1 MRQTVYQTTNDDRA
15 QMLLATGVVLLLSL
29 LSMAVFSV
37 KVAGLTSAH
46 EANSDS
52 VIETTKEV
60 MLELPSLAENRT
72 ELWINGGLERIEAAD
87 IAMESIHD
95 DLLHHGEI
103 RGVEVKM
110 LNITIVVVD
119 SSLPNPESI
128 CSSVLW
134 IDHHI
139 QALRWRWRHDNP
151 CNEPMSSSNATP
163 VQDL

>member
-1 MRQTVYQTTNDDRA
+1 MNNASRVSDDRA

-46 EANSDS
+46 EPNADL

-60 MLELPSLAENRT
+60 IDVLPSLTENRT
-72 ELWINGGLERIEAAD
+72 EIWVTNGMDRIDATEL
-87 IAMESIHD
+87 AMSSVHD

-110 LNITIVVVD
+110 LNITVIEMNPSTMEISLELGVTDD
-119 SSLPNPESI
+119 SSTLETLVSFTI
-128 CSSVLW
+128 
-134 IDHHI
+134 
-139 QALRWRWRHDNP
+139 
-151 CNEPMSSSNATP
+151 NA
-163 VQDL
+163 

>member
-1 MRQTVYQTTNDDRA
+1 MKYSQQVGDDRG

-46 EANSDS
+46 EPNADS

-60 MLELPSLAENRT
+60 VDILPSLAENRT
-72 ELWINGGLERIEAAD
+72 EIWVSSGMERIDAAEL
-87 IAMESIHD
+87 AMSSIHD

-110 LNITIVVVD
+110 QEIIVTVIDGTTMEISLDLGITDD
-119 SSLPNPESI
+119 SSTLQSQVNFTI
-128 CSSVLW
+128 
-134 IDHHI
+134 
-139 QALRWRWRHDNP
+139 N
-151 CNEPMSSSNATP
+151 N
-163 VQDL
+163 

>member
-1 MRQTVYQTTNDDRA
+1 MNQRHAVNDERA

-46 EANSDS
+46 EPNADS

-60 MLELPSLAENRT
+60 VDVLPSLAENRT
-72 ELWINGGLERIEAAD
+72 EIWIDNGMERIDAAEL
-87 IAMESIHD
+87 AMSSVRD

-110 LNITIVVVD
+110 LNITIVELDASSIEISLELGVTDD
-119 SSLPNPESI
+119 SSTLQSQI
-128 CSSVLW
+128 SF
-134 IDHHI
+134 II
-139 QALRWRWRHDNP
+139 TA
-151 CNEPMSSSNATP
+151 
-163 VQDL
+163 

>member
-1 MRQTVYQTTNDDRA
+1 MKHNSATADDYG

-46 EANSDS
+46 EPNADS

-60 MLELPSLAENRT
+60 MEILPSLSENRT
-72 ELWINGGLERIEAAD
+72 QAWISSGMERTDAAEL
-87 IAMESIHD
+87 AMSSVHD

-110 LNITIVVVD
+110 LDINISIIDESTLKIRLELGITDD
-119 SSLPNPESI
+119 SSTLQSDLEFSI
-128 CSSVLW
+128 
-134 IDHHI
+134 
-139 QALRWRWRHDNP
+139 
-151 CNEPMSSSNATP
+151 NA
-163 VQDL
+163 

>member
-1 MRQTVYQTTNDDRA
+1 MNHSSRVNDERA

-46 EANSDS
+46 EPNADS

-60 MLELPSLAENRT
+60 IDVLPSLTENRT
-72 ELWINGGLERIEAAD
+72 EIWVTNGMERIEATEL
-87 IAMESIHD
+87 AMSSVHD

-110 LNITIVVVD
+110 LNISVVEVD
-119 SSLPNPESI
+119 SSTMEISLELGVTDDSSTLESMVTFTI
-128 CSSVLW
+128 S
-134 IDHHI
+134 
-139 QALRWRWRHDNP
+139 A
-151 CNEPMSSSNATP
+151 
-163 VQDL
+163 

>member
-1 MRQTVYQTTNDDRA
+1 MKHSQQVGDDRG

-46 EANSDS
+46 EPNADS

-60 MLELPSLAENRT
+60 VDILPSLAENRT
-72 ELWINGGLERIEAAD
+72 EIWISSGMERIDAAEL
-87 IAMESIHD
+87 AMSSIHD

-110 LNITIVVVD
+110 QEIIVTVIDGTTMEISLDLGITDD
-119 SSLPNPESI
+119 SSTLQSQVTFTIN
-128 CSSVLW
+128 
-134 IDHHI
+134 
-139 QALRWRWRHDNP
+139 N
-151 CNEPMSSSNATP
+151 
-163 VQDL
+163 

>member
-1 MRQTVYQTTNDDRA
+1 MKYSQQVGDDRG

-46 EANSDS
+46 EPNADS

-60 MLELPSLAENRT
+60 VEILPSLAENRT
-72 ELWINGGLERIEAAD
+72 EIWISSGMERIDAAEL
-87 IAMESIHD
+87 AMSSIHD

-110 LNITIVVVD
+110 QEIVVTVIDGTTMEISLDLGITDD
-119 SSLPNPESI
+119 SSTLQSQVTFTIN
-128 CSSVLW
+128 
-134 IDHHI
+134 
-139 QALRWRWRHDNP
+139 N
-151 CNEPMSSSNATP
+151 
-163 VQDL
+163 

>member
-1 MRQTVYQTTNDDRA
+1 MKYSQQVSDDRG

-46 EANSDS
+46 EPNADS

-60 MLELPSLAENRT
+60 VEILPSLAENRT
-72 ELWINGGLERIEAAD
+72 EIWISSGMERVDAAEL
-87 IAMESIHD
+87 AMSSIHD

-110 LNITIVVVD
+110 QEIIVMVIDGTLMEISLDLGITDD
-119 SSLPNPESI
+119 SSTLQSQVTFTIN
-128 CSSVLW
+128 
-134 IDHHI
+134 
-139 QALRWRWRHDNP
+139 N
-151 CNEPMSSSNATP
+151 
-163 VQDL
+163 

>member
-1 MRQTVYQTTNDDRA
+1 MKHNKATADDYG

-46 EANSDS
+46 EPNADS

-60 MLELPSLAENRT
+60 MEILPLSENRT
-72 ELWINGGLERIEAAD
+72 QAWISSGMERIDAAEL
-87 IAMESIHD
+87 AMSSVHD

-110 LNITIVVVD
+110 LDINISIIDESTLEITLELGITDD
-119 SSLPNPESI
+119 SSTCKAI
-128 CSSVLW
+128 
-134 IDHHI
+134 
-139 QALRWRWRHDNP
+139 
-151 CNEPMSSSNATP
+151 
-163 VQDL
+163 

>member
-1 MRQTVYQTTNDDRA
+1 MKYSQQVSDDRG

-46 EANSDS
+46 EPNADS

-60 MLELPSLAENRT
+60 VEILPSLAENRT
-72 ELWINGGLERIEAAD
+72 EIWISNGMERIDAAEL
-87 IAMESIHD
+87 AMSSIHD

-110 LNITIVVVD
+110 QEIIVMVIDGTSMEISLDLGITDD
-119 SSLPNPESI
+119 SSTLQSQVTFTIN
-128 CSSVLW
+128 
-134 IDHHI
+134 
-139 QALRWRWRHDNP
+139 N
-151 CNEPMSSSNATP
+151 
-163 VQDL
+163 

>member
-1 MRQTVYQTTNDDRA
+1 MRKTQHDSEERA

-46 EANSDS
+46 EPNADT

-60 MLELPSLAENRT
+60 VDILPQLAENRT
-72 ELWINGGLERIEAAD
+72 IIWVTSGIDRIDAAKL
-87 IAMESIHD
+87 AMDSVHD

-110 LNITIVVVD
+110 LDIDIVVVNSTVIEISLELGVTDD
-119 SSLPNPESI
+119 SSTLQSQVTFTIE
-128 CSSVLW
+128 
-134 IDHHI
+134 
-139 QALRWRWRHDNP
+139 A
-151 CNEPMSSSNATP
+151 
-163 VQDL
+163 

>member
-1 MRQTVYQTTNDDRA
+1 MKHSQQVGDDRG

-46 EANSDS
+46 EPNADS

-60 MLELPSLAENRT
+60 VDILPSLAENRT
-72 ELWINGGLERIEAAD
+72 EIWISSGMERIDAAEL
-87 IAMESIHD
+87 AMSSIHD

-110 LNITIVVVD
+110 QEIIVSVIDGTTMEISLDLGITDD
-119 SSLPNPESI
+119 SSTLQSQVTFTIN
-128 CSSVLW
+128 
-134 IDHHI
+134 
-139 QALRWRWRHDNP
+139 N
-151 CNEPMSSSNATP
+151 
-163 VQDL
+163 

>member
-1 MRQTVYQTTNDDRA
+1 MNNASRVSDDRA

-46 EANSDS
+46 EPNADS

-60 MLELPSLAENRT
+60 IDVLPSLTENRT
-72 ELWINGGLERIEAAD
+72 EIWVTNGMDRIDATEL
-87 IAMESIHD
+87 AMSSVHD

-110 LNITIVVVD
+110 LNITVIEMNPSTMEISLELGVTDD
-119 SSLPNPESI
+119 SSTLETLVSFTI
-128 CSSVLW
+128 
-134 IDHHI
+134 
-139 QALRWRWRHDNP
+139 
-151 CNEPMSSSNATP
+151 NA
-163 VQDL
+163 

>member
-1 MRQTVYQTTNDDRA
+1 MDNQFDTMEHRGWCLMNQRHRINDERA

-46 EANSDS
+46 EPNADS

-60 MLELPSLAENRT
+60 VDVLPSLAENRT
-72 ELWINGGLERIEAAD
+72 EIWIDNGMERIDAAEL
-87 IAMESIHD
+87 AMSSVHD

-110 LNITIVVVD
+110 LNITIVELDASSIEVSLELGVTDD
-119 SSLPNPESI
+119 SSTLQSQVSFI
-128 CSSVLW
+128 
-134 IDHHI
+134 IT
-139 QALRWRWRHDNP
+139 A
-151 CNEPMSSSNATP
+151 
-163 VQDL
+163 

>member
-1 MRQTVYQTTNDDRA
+1 MKHNKASADDYG

-46 EANSDS
+46 EPNADS

-60 MLELPSLAENRT
+60 MEILPSLSENRT
-72 ELWINGGLERIEAAD
+72 QVWISSGMERIDAAEL
-87 IAMESIHD
+87 AMSSVHD

-110 LNITIVVVD
+110 LAINIAIIDESTLEIRLELGITDD
-119 SSLPNPESI
+119 SSTLQSDLEFSI
-128 CSSVLW
+128 
-134 IDHHI
+134 
-139 QALRWRWRHDNP
+139 
-151 CNEPMSSSNATP
+151 NA
-163 VQDL
+163 

>member
-1 MRQTVYQTTNDDRA
+1 MNQRPRVNDERA

-46 EANSDS
+46 EPNADS

-60 MLELPSLAENRT
+60 VDVLPSLAENRT
-72 ELWINGGLERIEAAD
+72 EIWIDNGMERIDAAEL
-87 IAMESIHD
+87 AMSIVHD

-110 LNITIVVVD
+110 LNITVVELDASSIEISLELGVTDD
-119 SSLPNPESI
+119 SSTLQSQI
-128 CSSVLW
+128 SFT
-134 IDHHI
+134 IM
-139 QALRWRWRHDNP
+139 A
-151 CNEPMSSSNATP
+151 
-163 VQDL
+163 

>member
-1 MRQTVYQTTNDDRA
+1 MKYSQQVSDDRG

-46 EANSDS
+46 EPNADS

-60 MLELPSLAENRT
+60 VDILPSLAENRT
-72 ELWINGGLERIEAAD
+72 EIWISSGMERIDSAEL
-87 IAMESIHD
+87 AMSSIHD

-110 LNITIVVVD
+110 QEIIVTVIDGTTMEISLDLGITDD
-119 SSLPNPESI
+119 SSTLQSQVTFTIN
-128 CSSVLW
+128 
-134 IDHHI
+134 
-139 QALRWRWRHDNP
+139 N
-151 CNEPMSSSNATP
+151 
-163 VQDL
+163 